1 MFRLFGVTVLIFMA
15 PMFAIAQSGVGQS
28 IFSLPGTHCQTP
40 KWSPDG
46 QEISIEMFSPKK
58 DSREIVIVKL
68 NDRYHSISET
78 MVSTGRSKS
87 SALLGGSRGLVVEL
101 AWAPDRSQLS
111 KPYIFSSLGPR
122 KNFDLF
128 ADGAWLTTNLGND
141 GQPSWSRDGRYIAYV
156 SQQSES
162 GDIYLLDLQG
172 DIEKPIRATHY
183 SDSTEYRPQWSYD
196 GAKLLFT
203 RSTESGRG
211 QDVGLIRDASRPRE
225 SSQMIVEWSSDEIRP
240 SWSPD
245 GQRIT
250 FYSNKSQT
258 NKKRFDLWV
267 ANIDGSGAKKLVSD
281 VVVADV
287 NGAIWMP
294 DGKNIIYV
302 KRDFKLDNP
311 VSWVGAD
318 GKAGGRIETKTQLNS
333 DMDLH
338 VSGGRAKL
346 AFTAHG
352 LKGADK
358 KTWRQIFVMEIK
370 ASDLK

>member
-1 MFRLFGVTVLIFMA
+1 MFRLFGVSALVFLA
-15 PMFAIAQSGVGQS
+15 PMFAMGQSGSAQPV
-28 IFSLPGTHCQTP
+28 FSVPGTHCQTP

-46 QEISIEMFSPKK
+46 QEVAIEMFSPKK
-58 DSREIVIVKL
+58 DSREIVIIKL
-68 NDRYHSISET
+68 NDRYHSVSET
-78 MVSTGRSKS
+78 MVSAGRSKS
-87 SALLGGSRGLVVEL
+87 SALLGGGKGLVVEL

-141 GQPSWSRDGRYIAYV
+141 GQPAWSKNGRYIAYV

-183 SDSTEYRPQWSYD
+183 SNSTEYRPQWSYD
-196 GAKLLFT
+196 GSMLLFT

-211 QDVGLIRDASRPRE
+211 QDVGIIKDVTKPRE
-225 SSQMIVEWSSDEIRP
+225 SSQMIVQWSSDEIRP

-245 GQRIT
+245 GQRVS

-267 ANIDGSGAKKLVSD
+267 ANADGTGAKKLVSD
-281 VVVADV
+281 VFVADV
-287 NGAIWMP
+287 NGAVWMP
-294 DGKNIIYV
+294 DGKNILFV
-302 KRDFKLDNP
+302 KRDFKRDNP
-311 VSWVGAD
+311 VSWISVD
-318 GKAGGRIETKTQLNS
+318 GKAGGRIMTNTQLNS
-333 DMDLH
+333 DLDLH
-338 VSGGRAKL
+338 VSGGRVRL
-346 AFTAHG
+346 VFTAHG
-352 LKGADK
+352 LTGSEK
-358 KTWRQIFVMEIK
+358 KSWRQIFVQEIK

>member
-1 MFRLFGVTVLIFMA
+1 MFRLFSVSAFILLA
-15 PMFAIAQSGVGQS
+15 PMVATAQSSVAQS

-46 QEISIEMFSPKK
+46 QEIAIEMFSPKK
-58 DSREIVIVKL
+58 DAREIVIVKL
-68 NDRYHSISET
+68 NARNHSIAET

-87 SALLGGSRGLVVEL
+87 SALLGANRALVVEL

-141 GQPSWSRDGRYIAYV
+141 GQPAWSKDGRYIAYV

-172 DIEKPIRATHY
+172 DIEKPIRATPY
-183 SDSTEYRPQWSYD
+183 SNSTEYRPQWSSD
-196 GAKLLFT
+196 GAQLLFT

-211 QDVGLIRDASRPRE
+211 QDVGVIKDASRPRE
-225 SSQMIVEWSSDEIRP
+225 SSVMIVEWSSDEIRP

-245 GQRIT
+245 GQRIA
-250 FYSNKSQT
+250 FYSNKLQK
-258 NKKRFDLWV
+258 NKKKFDLWI
-267 ANIDGSGAKKLVSD
+267 ANADGSAAKKLVSD
-281 VVVADV
+281 IIVADV
-287 NGAIWMP
+287 NGPVWMP
-294 DGKNIIYV
+294 GGQKLLYV
-302 KRDFKLDNP
+302 KRDFKRDNP
-311 VSWVGAD
+311 ISWVSANGN
-318 GKAGGRIETKTQLNS
+318 GGGRLSTNTQLNS
-333 DMDLH
+333 DLDLH
-338 VSGGRAKL
+338 VTATRLRL

-352 LKGADK
+352 LRGADK
-358 KTWRQIFVMEIK
+358 KTWRQIFVMDIK